1 MNDDIDRGSIS
12 SLAEWSRVAKLQFA
26 REDRGLRE
34 YSILKP
40 QSAGVWRMFF
50 RAVGGRKLLLIE
62 LL

>member
-34 YSILKP
+34 YSIPKP
-40 QSAGVWRMFF
+40 QSAGVWGTSCAHVLPSR
-50 RAVGGRKLLLIE
+50 RR
-62 LL
+62 